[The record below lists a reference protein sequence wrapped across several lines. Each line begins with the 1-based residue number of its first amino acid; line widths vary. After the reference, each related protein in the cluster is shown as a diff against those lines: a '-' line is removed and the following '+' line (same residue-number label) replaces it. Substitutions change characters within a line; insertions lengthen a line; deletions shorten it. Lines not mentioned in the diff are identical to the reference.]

1 MNNKENLEL
10 KKEIKELENQKKKI
24 EFLKALKK
32 SVKISHLIAPY
43 AVSAGITFGIFSSLG
58 MMPFTKNE
66 HKKYLETMKEFDSY
80 GNVRYEEQYDHFEN
94 VKNTITFYD
103 NWKLVNGKYT
113 RNIEVYDASKIDFL
127 DIEEIINNNDI
138 KNVLGNPTSTRIEIK
153 NNVDE
158 DELKK
163 GSYLKA
169 QVYNQFL
176 DNYITVEETFKESLN
191 NTLNWLFIN
200 MATSILIT
208 LSSISNRIEKYQE
221 ETKEIEACYP
231 TNNLEA
237 KILTKKKCLNIK
249 KEVK

>member
-1 MNNKENLEL
+1 MNNNKNLNF

-43 AVSAGITFGIFSSLG
+43 AISAGITFGIFSSLG

-231 TNNLEA
+231 TNNLED

>member
-10 KKEIKELENQKKKI
+10 KKEIKELESQKRKI
-24 EFLKALKK
+24 EVLKALKN
-32 SVKISHLIAPY
+32 SAKIGHLIAPY

-80 GNVRYEEQYDHFEN
+80 GNIRYEEQYDHFEN
-94 VKNTITFYD
+94 VKNTIIFYD
-103 NWKLVNGKYT
+103 NWKLVNGMYT
-113 RNIEVYDASKIDFL
+113 RNIEIYDASKIDFL
-127 DIEEIINNNDI
+127 DIEEVVNNNNV
-138 KNVLGNPTSTRIEIK
+138 KNVLGNPTSTKIEIK

-200 MATSILIT
+200 IAASILIT

-221 ETKEIEACYP
+221 ETKEIEAFCP
-231 TNNLEA
+231 TNDLET

-249 KEVK
+249 KRG